1 MVSAAATVR
10 LISFEL
16 LELSHSETPALGSI
30 VADTRS
36 VLDATTVAVIAVP
49 MLIGL
54 ATIAG
59 LFLIPQPPLPE
70 KVLFV

>member
-1 MVSAAATVR
+1 M
-10 LISFEL
+10 
-16 LELSHSETPALGSI
+16 
-30 VADTRS
+30 
-36 VLDATTVAVIAVP
+36 AVTAVP
-49 MLIGL
+49 MLMGL

>member
-1 MVSAAATVR
+1 
-10 LISFEL
+10 
-16 LELSHSETPALGSI
+16 
-30 VADTRS
+30 
-36 VLDATTVAVIAVP
+36 
-49 MLIGL
+49 MLMGL